1 MADTIVRCSVQK
13 RACKKLAEMFLL
25 INVDVSRSRVLLVYG
40 LCTLQLRRTERNL
53 LPNLLSSI
61 NVANEGSE
69 GKSGEIIVLSGSG
82 SVENEI

>member
-1 MADTIVRCSVQK
+1 
-13 RACKKLAEMFLL
+13 MFLL